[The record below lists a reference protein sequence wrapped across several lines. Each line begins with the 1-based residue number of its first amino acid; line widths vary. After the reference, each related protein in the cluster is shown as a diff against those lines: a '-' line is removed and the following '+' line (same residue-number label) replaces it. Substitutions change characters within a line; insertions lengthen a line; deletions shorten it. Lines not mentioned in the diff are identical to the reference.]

1 MSDEPLT
8 PEERETAAKIVVFTV
23 WYKDVFGDG
32 DAFAM
37 SISLTEADARADYD
51 RRIREGSN
59 KAFVPGYDGIVIEG
73 PAPLFPTGMIGCPVR
88 TVREVLRRAAKGIGG
103 AVPVPF
109 K

>member
-8 PEERETAAKIVVFTV
+8 AEEQARAAELMVFTV
-23 WYKDVFGDG
+23 WYKDDFGDG

-37 SISLTEADARADYD
+37 SICLSESEAKADYD

-59 KAFVPGYDGIVIEG
+59 KAFEPGWDGIVIYG
-73 PAPLFPTGMIGCPVR
+73 PEPLYPRGMVGCPLR
-88 TVREVLRRAAKGIGG
+88 TVREVLRRAKHGVAGP
-103 AVPVPF
+103 VPVPF